1 MHHQTIRSTK
11 AIEVI
16 QFSDADDRRWSGT
29 IRLAPFT
36 ALPWQVDA
44 RHDVYVID
52 GSVTELVMG
61 VPAEYHR
68 ASFISRDHA
77 CVLTGGADGAILFV
91 YRDLE
96 ALGGGSISLPAKLQ
110 KWRRGRVAGM
120 TVAQLSNH
128 HHQLILVRW
137 KPGTRAQ
144 LHKHPYGEE
153 IYVLEGELQDQR
165 GRYPAGTWQRL
176 YADDGHAPFAE
187 VDTLI
192 MLRNGHLRG

>member
-1 MHHQTIRSTK
+1 MSHHPIRSTK
-11 AIEVI
+11 NVKVTQLSAAN
-16 QFSDADDRRWSGT
+16 DHRWSGT
-29 IRLAPFT
+29 IQLGPFT
-36 ALPWQVDA
+36 ALPWDAHA

-52 GSVTELVMG
+52 GSVTELVG
-61 VPAEYHR
+61 NVSAEYHR
-68 ASFISRDHA
+68 ASYISRDRA
-77 CVLTGGADGAILFV
+77 YVLTAGADGATLFV
-91 YRDLE
+91 YQDLG
-96 ALGGGSISLPAKLQ
+96 AGGGSITLPATEQ
-110 KWRRGRVAGM
+110 QWHRGRVAGM

-153 IYVLEGELQDQR
+153 IFVLEGELQDQR

-176 YADDGHAPFAE
+176 FADDGHAPFSE

-192 MLRNGHLRG
+192 LLRNGHLRR